1 MEPSAAPGLALNF
14 LDIIVVIL
22 IGVGMYRGF
31 KKGMISRAAA
41 VIGIVLSIVVGL
53 NFSTATQEWLSQ
65 RLVLDPMI
73 LTILSFVLIA
83 VVVMVVVTFIF
94 KFLEDLFAKMN
105 LGINNA
111 LGAVAG
117 GYLTALG
124 ISIVLSILRPL
135 NIPSQTSISDSMTYE
150 PMRQFAVE
158 NLRLGLGVMPL
169 FKEALM
175 RVDNFVKDEGQEG
188 MQEAPEPTQTAPKP
202 TPIR

>member
-1 MEPSAAPGLALNF
+1 MEPTPPGLALNF

-31 KKGMISRAAA
+31 KKGMVSRVAAI
-41 VIGIVLSIVVGL
+41 IGIILSIVAGL
-53 NFSTATQEWLSQ
+53 NFSTVTQEWLSQ
-65 RLVLDPMI
+65 RLVLDPTI

-83 VVVMVVVTFIF
+83 VIVMVVVTFIF

-150 PMRQFAVE
+150 PLRTFAIE
-158 NLRLGLGVMPL
+158 NLRLGLGIMPL
-169 FKEALM
+169 AKDALM
-175 RVDNFVKDEGQEG
+175 RLDNFVKDEGQDAT
-188 MQEAPEPTQTAPKP
+188 QAPEPTQTAPKP

>member
-1 MEPSAAPGLALNF
+1 MEPTPPGLALNF

-31 KKGMISRAAA
+31 KKGMVSRVAAI
-41 VIGIVLSIVVGL
+41 IGIVLSIIAGL
-53 NFSTATQEWLSQ
+53 NFSSAAQDWLSA
-65 RLVLDPMI
+65 RLILDPMI
-73 LTILSFVLIA
+73 ITILSFILIA
-83 VVVMVVVTFIF
+83 VVVMVVVTFVF
-94 KFLEDLFAKMN
+94 KFLEDLFGKMN

-158 NLRLGLGVMPL
+158 NLRLGLGLMPL
-169 FKEALM
+169 AKDALL
-175 RVDNFVKDEGQEG
+175 RLDNFVKDEGQG
-188 MQEAPEPTQTAPKP
+188 VHEAPEPTQTAPKP

>member
-1 MEPSAAPGLALNF
+1 MEPTPPGLALNF

-31 KKGMISRAAA
+31 KKGMVSRVAAI
-41 VIGIVLSIVVGL
+41 IGIVLSIVAGL
-53 NFSTATQEWLSQ
+53 NFSTVTQEWLSQ
-65 RLVLDPMI
+65 RLVLDPTI

-135 NIPSQTSISDSMTYE
+135 NIPSQTSISDSMTYD
-150 PMRQFAVE
+150 PLRTFAIE
-158 NLRLGLGVMPL
+158 NLRLGLGIMPL
-169 FKEALM
+169 AKDALM
-175 RVDNFVKDEGQEG
+175 RLDNFVKDEGQEA
-188 MQEAPEPTQTAPKP
+188 QQAPEPTQTAPKP

>member
-1 MEPSAAPGLALNF
+1 MEPTPPGLALNF

-31 KKGMISRAAA
+31 RKGMVSRVAAI
-41 VIGIVLSIVVGL
+41 IGIILSIIAGL
-53 NFSTATQEWLSQ
+53 NFSTVTQEWLSQ
-65 RLVLDPMI
+65 RLVLDPTI
-73 LTILSFVLIA
+73 LTILSFILIA
-83 VVVMVVVTFIF
+83 IVVMVVVTFVF

-150 PMRQFAVE
+150 PMRTFAVE
-158 NLRLGLGVMPL
+158 NLRLALGIMPL
-169 FKEALM
+169 AKDALM
-175 RVDNFVKDEGQEG
+175 RLDNFVKDEGQNI
-188 MQEAPEPTQTAPKP
+188 QEAPEPTQTAPKP